1 MARPVLGGEGDAAA
15 RWGREKTGKKIVG
28 AAAVFGL
35 VFNED
40 NTDVADNEGVDGDRE
55 DLWGLAGTRNG
66 RQLLR

>member
-55 DLWGLAGTRNG
+55 DL
-66 RQLLR
+66 